1 MVVCPKCDSEDCVRD
16 GIVKGQQ
23 RHRCKGCGYKHTV
36 PHLAKALKSNLK
48 HWRSIWKGQVPGN
61 GKKVSDG
68 VN

>member
-1 MVVCPKCDSEDCVRD
+1 MVVRPKCDSEDYVRD

-48 HWRSIWKGQVPGN
+48 HCRSIWKG
-61 GKKVSDG
+61 
-68 VN
+68 